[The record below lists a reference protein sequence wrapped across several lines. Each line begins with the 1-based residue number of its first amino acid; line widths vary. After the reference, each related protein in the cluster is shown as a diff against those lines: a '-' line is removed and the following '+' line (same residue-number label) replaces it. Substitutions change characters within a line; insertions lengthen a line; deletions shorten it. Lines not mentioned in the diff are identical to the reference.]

1 MQFFQQKDL
10 DKLNK
15 DLIDQNTQLY
25 NKTAL
30 YFLMNHILLQHE
42 RYEENYSFI
51 IFDCSKDHSVRSNC
65 PDITQD
71 QIDKAV
77 ADKLKKICRRSD
89 ILFHC
94 DDGVFCILTRV
105 FEGDDTVLFCEKITR
120 NLKDLNHQ
128 DCSLE
133 VKPKY
138 GITFSKINDTPEDF
152 AQRSYDALKKALE
165 KEEDIVI
172 ET

>member
-10 DKLNK
+10 DRLNET
-15 DLIDQNTQLY
+15 LIDKNTGLF

-30 YFLMNHILLQHE
+30 YFLMKHILTQHE

-51 IFDCSKDHSVRSNC
+51 IMNCSVENRIRSNC
-65 PDITQD
+65 PTVSQD
-71 QIDKAV
+71 LVDKSIS
-77 ADKLKKICRRSD
+77 DRLREICRRSD

-94 DDGVFCILTRV
+94 SPGIFCILTRV

-120 NLKDLNHQ
+120 NLKELHAEN
-128 DCSLE
+128 CKLE

-138 GITFSKINDTPEDF
+138 GITFSKTNDKPEGL
-152 AQRSYDALKKALE
+152 AQRSYEALKKAIDGE
-165 KEEDIVI
+165 KDIVI
-172 ET
+172 KT